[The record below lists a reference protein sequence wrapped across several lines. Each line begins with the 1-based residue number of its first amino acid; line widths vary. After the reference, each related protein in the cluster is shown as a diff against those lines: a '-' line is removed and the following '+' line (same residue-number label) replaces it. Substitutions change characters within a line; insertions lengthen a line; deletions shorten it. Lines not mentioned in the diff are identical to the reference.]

1 VNQAILKQK
10 EAVVDEV
17 VALAQKAAALVLVEY
32 RGMNVTQIGE
42 LRRLMRGLNAHIG
55 VYKNTM
61 VRRAS
66 DKLNYHGLV
75 DHLTGPNALVFCPD
89 PIEGPKA
96 LVKLRV
102 EPAHEHQRRRHRRPR
117 ARWRRRPG
125 RVDVAGQTGIDIH
138 VPVLHPIANPFLRR
152 DREGRQRKKLKTH
165 AN

>member
-17 VALAQKAAALVLVEY
+17 IALAKKAAALVLVEY

-42 LRRLMRGLNAHIG
+42 LRRLMRGMNAKVG
-55 VYKNTM
+55 VYKNSM

-66 DKLNYHGLV
+66 DKLNYQGFA

-96 LVKLRV
+96 LVKFARRTGIMSIKGGVV
-102 EPAHEHQRRRHRRPR
+102 E
-117 ARWRRRPG
+117 G
-125 RVDVAGQTGIDIH
+125 RVLNSDGLKVVAMLPGKNGLISMFLSCIQS
-138 VPVLHPIANPFLRR
+138 PIRSFAATVKAVSEKN
-152 DREGRQRKKLKTH
+152 
-165 AN
+165 

>member
-1 VNQAILKQK
+1 MNQAILKQK

-17 VALAQKAAALVLVEY
+17 VARAKKAAALVLVEY

-42 LRRLMRGLNAHIG
+42 LRRLMRGLNAQVA

-66 DKLNYHGLV
+66 DKLNYHGLA

-96 LVKLRV
+96 LVKF
-102 EPAHEHQRRRHRRPR
+102 ARRTGIMSIKGGVVD
-117 ARWRRRPG
+117 G
-125 RVDVAGQTGIDIH
+125 RVLDSNGVKTVAMLPGKTGLISMFLSCIQS
-138 VPVLHPIANPFLRR
+138 PIRSFAAT
-152 DREGRQRKKLKTH
+152 LK
-165 AN
+165 AVSEKN